1 MRRTLAAGGVA
12 ATPRSLAAWTP
23 ARAGAGPASAVH
35 LERALDEL
43 MAVRN
48 RQNELVQFISSRQ
61 ER

>member
-1 MRRTLAAGGVA
+1 MT

-35 LERALDEL
+35 LEQALDEL

-48 RQNELVQFISSRQ
+48 RQTELVQLISAKTQ